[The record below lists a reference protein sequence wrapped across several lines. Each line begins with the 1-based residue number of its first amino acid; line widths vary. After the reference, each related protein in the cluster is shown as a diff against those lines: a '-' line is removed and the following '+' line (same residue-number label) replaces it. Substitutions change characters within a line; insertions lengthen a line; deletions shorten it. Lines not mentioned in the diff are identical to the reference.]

1 MQVAILTLDYKDQVV
16 DLLRSRQKFS
26 KQDNQDAVLDNLI
39 TRTEYALAE
48 GNRDRIIG
56 AVENNEL
63 VAILAQSFST
73 TIPIWIMQ
81 YYATKNNNI
90 VLGKGYGDGLE
101 SCFAKAMT
109 DAETVGI
116 FDFWWSV
123 PLQYAKNGP
132 RMQKYSP
139 NWIRYEVYTDVVV
152 PANEFPKY
160 EIHTQAYG
168 RTLKPHSVFIR
179 HAVCKQE
186 FRSIPLTR

>member
-1 MQVAILTLDYKDQVV
+1 MQAAVLTLDYKDQVV
-16 DLLRSRQKFS
+16 DLLKNRHKFS
-26 KQDNQDAVLDNLI
+26 KQANHESVLDNLI
-39 TRTEYALAE
+39 NRTEYALAE

-56 AVENNEL
+56 ALDGQEL
-63 VAILAQSFST
+63 VAILAQSFSS

-101 SCFAKAMT
+101 MCFSKAMSNAE
-109 DAETVGI
+109 DAGI
-116 FDFWWSV
+116 YDFWWSV
-123 PLQYAKNGP
+123 PLQYARNGP
-132 RMQKYSP
+132 RMQQYSP

-160 EIHTQAYG
+160 EIHSQAYG
-168 RTLKPHSVFIR
+168 KILKPHSVFIR

-186 FRSIPLTR
+186 YRNVPLTA

>member
-1 MQVAILTLDYKDQVV
+1 MQTEILTLDYKDRVV
-16 DLLRSRQKFS
+16 GLLKNRQKFS
-26 KQDNQDAVLDNLI
+26 KQDNQDSVLDNLI
-39 TRTEYALAE
+39 ARTEYALTE

-81 YYATKNNNI
+81 YYATKTNNI
-90 VLGKGYGDGLE
+90 LIGKGYGAGLE
-101 SCFAKAMT
+101 SCFAKAMA
-109 DAETVGI
+109 DAEVIGI
-116 FDFWWSV
+116 YDFWWSV

-168 RTLKPHSVFIR
+168 KIPKPHSVFIR

-186 FRSIPLTR
+186 FRSVPLTR